1 MADRFLAAAEAMR
14 RDGWWEP
21 GALATDK
28 AIKRRILREMLGQ
41 FSSSPATLGTC
52 ERISIRLLSPLAGEV
67 G

>member
-1 MADRFLAAAEAMR
+1 VANRFLAAAEAMR

-41 FSSSPATLGTC
+41 
-52 ERISIRLLSPLAGEV
+52 LLIPSRRDSTVWPPTQVPLPR
-67 G
+67 